1 MGSEMCI
8 RDRLRSALYMPGIN
22 QKAMDKALKLDCDA
36 VILDLEDAVD
46 VSKKEESRQLVKRQ
60 IENNDYGS
68 KQVVVRV
75 NDLNTKWGE
84 SDVAAFAN
92 SRIQAILVPKVS
104 EIGDVSR
111 IAEVLNEHGSELP
124 VWIMVETP
132 LAIINI
138 NELARQPR
146 VSALVM
152 GTSDLVTDLG
162 AEHMK
167 DRHNISY
174 ALQRSVV
181 AARAFG
187 KLILD
192 GVHLDFRDLDSFHD
206 ICRLGRSMGF
216 DGKTLIHPDQIIV
229 ANQAFSPSEAE
240 LEKAKRVIDAWRTA
254 QAQGSGV
261 VELEGSLVESLHVEE
276 AKRLLDLVSE
286 IAHRTD

>member
-1 MGSEMCI
+1 MTI
-8 RDRLRSALYMPGIN
+8 LRSALYMPGIN

-240 LEKAKRVIDAWRTA
+240 LEKAKRVIDAWRSA

-261 VELEGSLVESLHVEE
+261 VELDGSLVESLHVEE

>member
-1 MGSEMCI
+1 MTI
-8 RDRLRSALYMPGIN
+8 LRSALYMPGIN
-22 QKAMDKALKLDCDA
+22 QKAMDKALNLDCDA
-36 VILDLEDAVD
+36 VVLDLEDAVE
-46 VSKKEESRQLVKRQ
+46 VSKKEDSRQLVIRQ
-60 IENNDYGS
+60 IENNDYGP
-68 KQVVVRV
+68 KVVVVRV
-75 NDLNTKWGE
+75 NDLGTKWGE
-84 SDVAAFAN
+84 QDVAAVAN
-92 SRIQAILVPKVS
+92 LPIQAILVPKVS
-104 EIGDVSR
+104 EIRDISR
-111 IAEVLNEHGSELP
+111 VVDLLNRLGSELP
-124 VWIMVETP
+124 IWIMVETP

-162 AEHMK
+162 AEHIE

-174 ALQRSVV
+174 ALQRSIM

-240 LEKAKRVIDAWRTA
+240 LKKAQRVIDAWRLA